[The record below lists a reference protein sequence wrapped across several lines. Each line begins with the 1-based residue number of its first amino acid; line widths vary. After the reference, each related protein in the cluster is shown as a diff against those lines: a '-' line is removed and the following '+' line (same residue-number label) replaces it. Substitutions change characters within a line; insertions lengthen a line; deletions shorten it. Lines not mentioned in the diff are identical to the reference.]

1 MNNLGI
7 KNNLINFKQ
16 ALSLMLKSDFLIHDK
31 DIKGTATFKVF
42 DLYYTIMN
50 LKELVRNI
58 EEVKRNKD
66 GQIYVY
72 VENRYL
78 RSISNI
84 ILNEVEHLKTSVSI
98 INSPR
103 EILKHSNNFN
113 IFIVLGKVNKK
124 FVLETLMSRL
134 FVVHMINDSKH
145 QSVTGVYNM
154 SNKISSVNK
163 IIFLFAL
170 IDQVLKNDNNL
181 KSKI

>member
-1 MNNLGI
+1 MNNLEI

-16 ALSLMLKSDFLIHDK
+16 ALNLMLKSDFLINDK
-31 DIKGTATFKVF
+31 DIKGNANFKVF
-42 DLYYTIMN
+42 DLYHTLMS
-50 LKELVRNI
+50 LKELSRNL

-66 GQIYVY
+66 SKIYIY

-78 RSISNI
+78 RSISNL
-84 ILNEVEHLKTSVSI
+84 ILNEIDHLKTSISI
-98 INSPR
+98 IGSPR
-103 EILKHSNNFN
+103 EIVKQPNQFN

-124 FVLETLMSRL
+124 FILETLMNKL
-134 FVVHMINDSKH
+134 FIVHVINDFGH
-145 QSVTGVYNM
+145 QPVTGVYNM

-170 IDQVLKNDNNL
+170 IDQILKNDNNL